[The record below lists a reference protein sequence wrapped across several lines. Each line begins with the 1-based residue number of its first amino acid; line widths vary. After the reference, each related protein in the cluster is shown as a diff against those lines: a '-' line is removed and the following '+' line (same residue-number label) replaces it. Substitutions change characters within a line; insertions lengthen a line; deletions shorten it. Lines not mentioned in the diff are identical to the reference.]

1 MSTPGRDPD
10 EDVRRL
16 LDQDGEQPG
25 AVGQQPSPA
34 HDLNIL
40 RAAREFTAS
49 DGASPSHGA
58 RASGGA
64 VAAASRPSPP
74 RTPSRTAP
82 SRMRTWALAA
92 SVSVV
97 LVGVALEWQALH
109 SSRTGTQVGSPSGG
123 LWVAPGLLDAGM
135 TRGQREAPRID
146 VARGAT
152 TVRLRLR
159 LAMPANGKA
168 FDVELSTSSGR
179 AVHSLRG
186 VHPTASND
194 ELDVDVP
201 ASVLRAGSYVMTV
214 RPQDTS
220 DGTAAD
226 DYVFSVP

>member
-1 MSTPGRDPD
+1 VSTPGRDPD

-25 AVGQQPSPA
+25 TVGQQPSPA

-40 RAAREFTAS
+40 RAAREFAAS
-49 DGASPSHGA
+49 DGAS
-58 RASGGA
+58 ASGGE
-64 VAAASRPSPP
+64 VAAARRPSPP

-97 LVGVALEWQALH
+97 LVGVALEWRALH

-123 LWVAPGLLDAGM
+123 LWVVPGLLDAGM

>member
-1 MSTPGRDPD
+1 VSTPGRDPD

-25 AVGQQPSPA
+25 TVGQQPSPA

-40 RAAREFTAS
+40 RAAREFAAS
-49 DGASPSHGA
+49 DGAS
-58 RASGGA
+58 ASGGE

-97 LVGVALEWQALH
+97 LVGVALEWRALH

-123 LWVAPGLLDAGM
+123 LWVVPGLLDAGM

>member
-1 MSTPGRDPD
+1 VSTPGRDPD

-25 AVGQQPSPA
+25 TVGQQPSPA

-40 RAAREFTAS
+40 RAAREFAAS
-49 DGASPSHGA
+49 DGAS
-58 RASGGA
+58 ASGGE
-64 VAAASRPSPP
+64 VAAARRPSPP

-97 LVGVALEWQALH
+97 LVGVALEWRALH
-109 SSRTGTQVGSPSGG
+109 SSRTDTQVGSPSGG
-123 LWVAPGLLDAGM
+123 LWVVPGLLDAGM